1 MNENKVCIVSLIGK
15 TQLLPNQSKAWKLNS
30 LINTNYFKSSFMNKN
45 ELDTN
50 ETSDTK
56 QNFGIDTYHD
66 TKNKVIYIHL
76 ESIYDTN
83 NALEILFEN
92 SNIKSESDQSK
103 TFFEIWENEHIKYLR
118 SILLLFSISHIVIIS
133 SPSCEFDI
141 GYIRFFRIIETLR
154 NKMLPSVVELIK
166 SLNLPIGKDWLYA
179 GRPCSPR
186 VLFTFENCP
195 TDLFGNSNNENEN
208 NSKQAKMIEK
218 LQHSLEDQIYN
229 SLRKSYVITNISN
242 NSLFS
247 IPANQ
252 EFAYI
257 HRLSVQNSV
266 DTNRFLL
273 SNLFMECSRAKEAT
287 ASSTNF
293 LNPHL
298 RHQHHHQL
306 SNNNNNNSQNYLSN
320 QIINNEGLDAKLFR
334 KFVYEH
340 VKTAL
345 NEGFNDNIGRTNV
358 QPVFELPTVNS
369 FEKLFDALCDFF
381 LNEPKSSKIRQQYA
395 QIKSHVDTESQF
407 SENRCKKVLP
417 TALSLYQE
425 NLPGHYT
432 KSQHQQRV

>member
-1 MNENKVCIVSLIGK
+1 MIQIMHLRFYSKIVNPRL
-15 TQLLPNQSKAWKLNS
+15 
-30 LINTNYFKSSFMNKN
+30 
-45 ELDTN
+45 
-50 ETSDTK
+50 
-56 QNFGIDTYHD
+56 
-66 TKNKVIYIHL
+66 
-76 ESIYDTN
+76 
-83 NALEILFEN
+83 
-92 SNIKSESDQSK
+92 
-103 TFFEIWENEHIKYLR
+103 FFEIWENEHIKYLR

-154 NKMLPSVVELIK
+154 NKMLPQLVDLIK

-195 TDLFGNSNNENEN
+195 TDLFGGVEGLNE

-273 SNLFMECSRAKEAT
+273 SNLFMECSRAKEVA
-287 ASSTNF
+287 ANSTNF
-293 LNPHL
+293 LSHL
-298 RHQHHHQL
+298 RQQHHQQ
-306 SNNNNNNSQNYLSN
+306 SSTMNQQNYLSN

-334 KFVYEH
+334 KFVFEH

-358 QPVFELPTVNS
+358 QPVFELPTVNC

-381 LNEPKSSKIRQQYA
+381 LNEPKSSKIKQQYA

-425 NLPGHYT
+425 NLPGHFT

>member
-30 LINTNYFKSSFMNKN
+30 LINTNYFKPLLLHKKN
-45 ELDTN
+45 LDI
-50 ETSDTK
+50 DK
-56 QNFGIDTYHD
+56 QQYQAFGIDTYHD

-92 SNIKSESDQSK
+92 SESK

-154 NKMLPSVVELIK
+154 NKMLPQLVDLIK

-195 TDLFGNSNNENEN
+195 ADLFGGVEGLNE

-273 SNLFMECSRAKEAT
+273 SNLFMECSRAKEVA
-287 ASSTNF
+287 ANSTNF
-293 LNPHL
+293 LSHL
-298 RHQHHHQL
+298 RQQHHQQSSTL
-306 SNNNNNNSQNYLSN
+306 NQQNYLSN
-320 QIINNEGLDAKLFR
+320 QIINNEGSDAKLFR
-334 KFVYEH
+334 KFVFEH

-358 QPVFELPTVNS
+358 QPVFELPTVNC
-369 FEKLFDALCDFF
+369 FDKLFDALCDFF
-381 LNEPKSSKIRQQYA
+381 LNEPKSSKIKQQYA

-425 NLPGHYT
+425 NLPGHFT